1 MQTLRILLLLAFSSL
16 QIFAAAPG
24 SAPRPRAVGA
34 ARVDITPTFPVRLSG
49 YGGRRTVHEAVEQK
63 IWAKALV
70 IGSDADGPALLLTVD
85 NCGVPAS
92 VRTAVL
98 RRLAPKTKVTDER
111 LAICSSHTHSAP
123 ALTGL
128 LANIFSTD
136 ISAEDQA
143 GIDRYT
149 RELIDKLERV
159 ALAALAA
166 RQPAHLGWTVGK
178 VGFAMNRRL
187 PTRAGYQN
195 TPYPQGPT
203 DHDLPVLRATAAD
216 GRVLAIFTSYACHCT
231 TTGFN
236 RVHGD
241 WAGCAQE
248 FLEAELPGTVVLTA
262 LGCGGDQNPYPRG
275 TYDLAR
281 QHGHEL
287 SAEVRRLLIGN
298 FKPLTSALEC
308 QTAQLELPFA
318 PLPTRVEWEAKA
330 RDKSAS
336 VAYHAKKNLARLD
349 RGEALP
355 TSLAYMVQT
364 WAFGPELVLVF
375 LPGEVTVD
383 YSLRLKRELDR
394 TRVWVNAYANDVPCY
409 IPSRRVLEEGGY
421 EAAGAMLYYDRP
433 MHFGPLVEDA
443 IIEGVR
449 SITPKVFEH
458 VELRLVPKRYR

>member
-16 QIFAAAPG
+16 QIFAAAPA

-92 VRTAVL
+92 VRTEVL
-98 RRLAPKTKVTDER
+98 RRLAPKTKITDER

-159 ALAALAA
+159 ARDALAA
-166 RQPAHLGWTVGK
+166 RQPAQLGWTVGK

-275 TYDLAR
+275 TYELAR
-281 QHGHEL
+281 QHGREL

-355 TSLAYMVQT
+355 TSLAYLVQT

-409 IPSRRVLEEGGY
+409 IPSRRVLAEGGY

-458 VELRLVPKRYR
+458 VEPRLVPKRYR

>member
-1 MQTLRILLLLAFSSL
+1 MKSLRCLLLLAFSVFEL
-16 QIFAAAPG
+16 CAAAPK
-24 SAPRPRAVGA
+24 STPPPRDVGA

-63 IWAKALV
+63 IFAKALV

-85 NCGVPAS
+85 NCGVPVT
-92 VRTAVL
+92 VRAEVL
-98 RRLAPKTKVTDER
+98 RRLAAKTKVTDER
-111 LAICSSHTHSAP
+111 FAICSSHTHSAP

-128 LANIFSTD
+128 LANIFSMD

-149 RELIDKLERV
+149 RELIDYLERV
-159 ALAALAA
+159 SLAALAA
-166 RQPAHLGWTVGK
+166 RQPAHLAWTVGK

-187 PTRAGYQN
+187 PTRAGFQN

-203 DHDLPVLRATAAD
+203 DHDLSVLRATAAD
-216 GRVLAIFTSYACHCT
+216 GRVLALFTSYACHCT
-231 TTGFN
+231 TVGFN

-275 TYDLAR
+275 TYELAR
-281 QHGHEL
+281 QHGREL
-287 SAEVRRLLIGN
+287 TAEVRRLLTGN
-298 FKPLTSALEC
+298 FTPLPSAPEC
-308 QTAQLELPFA
+308 RTAHLELPFA
-318 PLPTRVEWEAKA
+318 PLPTRAEWEVKA
-330 RDKSAS
+330 HEKSAS

-349 RGEALP
+349 RGEVLP

-364 WAFGPELVLVF
+364 WAFGPDLVMVF

-394 TRVWVNAYANDVPCY
+394 ARVWVNAYANDVPCY
-409 IPSRRVLEEGGY
+409 IPSRRVLAEGGY

-433 MHFGPLVEDA
+433 THFAPPVEDT
-443 IIEGVR
+443 IINGVLR
-449 SITPKVFEH
+449 ITPRRFEH
-458 VELRLVPKRYR
+458 VEPRPELRRNR